1 MSTLRAHLRDRSW
14 LPFALL
20 WIAGI
25 DLRLTLLAV
34 PPVLPLIHRDLRLGE
49 TGIAALTGLPV
60 VLFAAAAVLGSL
72 LVARLGPRRT
82 MLLGLLGAGAA
93 SGLRGLGPSAAVLF
107 LMTFVMG
114 VGIAVIQPAIPSLI
128 NQWCPTRVGRATAV
142 YVNGLLVGETLS
154 ASLTLPLAL
163 PLAHGSWELSLA
175 FWAVPVLLTAPLL
188 AWFAPDLP
196 QAGETPRVAWWPDWK
211 GVDTWRLGLLL
222 GGTGAVYFG
231 SNAFIPEFLR
241 TMGRPDLIGAGL
253 TVLNAAQLPASL
265 VAALVSGKAVGRRG
279 PFLAIGVTML
289 CGLGVFLVGGDWG
302 LVLAAGMLGVSCGFG
317 LVFCLALPPA
327 LAGREDVHRLSAGML
342 AIGYTYTFVAPLL
355 GGAAWDYTHTPAVS
369 FFPAACGALT
379 VLAAASGL
387 AAPRRAADPA

>member
-1 MSTLRAHLRDRSW
+1 MSTLRAHQRDRSW
-14 LPFALL
+14 LPLALL

-34 PPVLPLIHRDLRLGE
+34 PPILPFIHRDLRFTE

-72 LVARLGPRRT
+72 LVARLGARRT

-114 VGIAVIQPAIPSLI
+114 VGIAVTQPAIPSLI
-128 NQWCPTRVGRATAV
+128 NQWCPTRVGPATAV

-163 PLAHGSWELSLA
+163 PLAHSSWELSLA
-175 FWAVPVLLTAPLL
+175 LWAVPVVLTAPLL
-188 AWFAPDLP
+188 AWFAPDSP
-196 QAGETPRVAWWPDWK
+196 QPWETPRAAWRPNWK
-211 GVDTWRLGLLL
+211 DADTWRLGLLL

-231 SNAFIPEFLR
+231 SNAFIPEFLGA
-241 TMGRPDLIGAGL
+241 MGRPDLIGAGL

-279 PFLAIGVTML
+279 PFLAIGVAML
-289 CGLGVFLVGGDWG
+289 CGLGVFLVDGEWG
-302 LVLAAGMLGVSCGFG
+302 LVLGAGILGASCGFS
-317 LVFCLALPPA
+317 LVLSLALPPA

-342 AIGYTYTFVAPLL
+342 AIGYAYTFVAPLL